1 MIHDHDQDWR
11 QIHITATDLREAVA
25 EAIRTGEPVSVHTYG
40 RSSELPV
47 GAEVAHFHGNAIA
60 WIATNSDAD
69 SFDVPHD
76 WDGGSLA
83 AVAALVGL
91 SPREEQR
98 RNLTEAQRVIRQR
111 LASAAVGGAS

>member
-1 MIHDHDQDWR
+1 MIHDCDQDWR

-47 GAEVAHFHGNAIA
+47 GAEVAHFHANAIA

-69 SFDVPHD
+69 SFEVPHD
-76 WDGGSLA
+76 WDGGSLT

-111 LASAAVGGAS
+111 LAAAVLGGAS

>member
-40 RSSELPV
+40 QSQELPV
-47 GAEVAHFHGNAIA
+47 GAEVGHFHANAIA
-60 WIATNSDAD
+60 WFARPSRATCSHE
-69 SFDVPHD
+69 VPHD

-83 AVAALVGL
+83 AVAALL
-91 SPREEQR
+91 WEE
-98 RNLTEAQRVIRQR
+98 A
-111 LASAAVGGAS
+111 